1 MLEGRR
7 KEKLYYEESNG
18 KKLKDKDKYDGE
30 VWVQTESEIR
40 FIINMIFIITMI
52 FE

>member
-30 VWVQTESEIR
+30 VWASN
-40 FIINMIFIITMI
+40 FGKKKL
-52 FE
+52 

>member
-30 VWVQTESEIR
+30 VWASNFEKKTKNKSEI
-40 FIINMIFIITMI
+40 
-52 FE
+52 